1 MAKLKTGRHT
11 SCIKEVRKS
20 KKRKEH
26 NLQIKNKILQL
37 KKQFAKLVKNK
48 DVPALKSLLK
58 QFYKIVDKAAKI
70 SFIHKNKAARLK
82 SELAK
87 SLSKI
92 VKN

>member
-26 NLQIKNKILQL
+26 NSQIKNKILQL
-37 KKQFAKLVKNK
+37 KRQFAKLVKNK
-48 DVPALKSLLK
+48 DIPALKELLK
-58 QFYKIVDKAAKI
+58 QFYKTVDKAAKI

-82 SELAK
+82 SKLAK
-87 SLSKI
+87 TLSKI
-92 VKN
+92 T